1 MDISIFGLGYV
12 GCIGI
17 GCLSSNG
24 HRVIG
29 VDINQSKIDAVNEGK
44 SPIVE
49 KKIEDLLNKQHG
61 LGLIKATMDG
71 IDAVKHTE
79 VSFICVGTPSTE
91 TGHLNLN
98 AIFKVAAEIGKGI
111 GIKKTFHT
119 VVIRSTVL
127 PGTNEKVGQIITQ
140 ESGKTSGHDFAVVS
154 NPEFLREGTAVD
166 DYFSPAYTLIGSEND
181 RAIEVMKKVYKAVDA
196 PFIVTDVKI
205 AELMKYVNNAFH
217 ATKIVFANEVGN
229 ICKKLNIDSQRLMEI
244 FCQDKKL
251 NISPYY
257 LKPGF
262 AYGGS
267 CLPKDLKAL
276 KTIAHDY
283 YLETPLLENIENSNE
298 NQKRIVLE
306 QIMQFGLR
314 KIGFLGLSFK
324 AGTDDLRNS
333 PILDIIERLLGKGYD
348 IKIFDRNV
356 HFSQLLGANK
366 EYILKKIPF
375 ISNFVTDNHKD
386 VIDHSEVIVIVNK
399 DAEFQT
405 ILVDLNNDDDKIIYD
420 LVNMNLVNQSKLK
433 NYIGIAW

>member
-1 MDISIFGLGYV
+1 MNISIFGLGYV
-12 GCIGI
+12 GCVGI

-24 HRVIG
+24 HNVIG
-29 VDINQSKIDAVNEGK
+29 VDINQSKVDAINEGK

-49 KKIEDLLNKQHG
+49 NKIEDLLSRQHG
-61 LGLIKATMDG
+61 LDRIKASTDG
-71 IDAVKHTE
+71 IDAVKATE
-79 VSFICVGTPSTE
+79 VSFICVGTPSTGN
-91 TGHLNLN
+91 GHLNLN

-111 GIKKTFHT
+111 NRKDTFHT

-127 PGTNEKVGQIITQ
+127 PGTNEKVAQIIAE
-140 ESGKTSGHDFAVVS
+140 ESAKANDHDFAVVS

-166 DYFSPAYTLIGSEND
+166 DYFSPAYTLIGSGNQ
-181 RAIEVMKKVYKAVDA
+181 RAIEVMKQVYKAIDA
-196 PFIVTDVKI
+196 PLIVTDVKI

-257 LKPGF
+257 MKPGF

-283 YLETPLLENIENSNE
+283 YLESPLLENIDNSNE

-306 QIMQFGLR
+306 QIMQFGFR

-375 ISNFVTDNHKD
+375 ISNFVTNNHKE

-399 DAEFQT
+399 DAEFHT
-405 ILVDLNNDDDKIIYD
+405 ILGKMNKNDKIIYD
-420 LVNMNLVNQSKLK
+420 LVNMDLPNKSTLK
-433 NYIGIAW
+433 NYNGIAW